1 MLALTERVYPM
12 NTKTVWEESHTDT
25 PGQVT
30 TPPEEALLSVLPADE
45 PVVTVNEDS
54 ALGLVELLL
63 KNPGRVEHLNRDQT
77 RLPLLVPRFLIIA
90 LASYALFAV
99 AMIGIFELVPA
110 AALPSLLPTNGW
122 SKAAAVG
129 LLLGYT
135 IGLVAASGV
144 CLPSFYFYGLLA
156 GVKISML
163 QVVAQTLK
171 GAAATA
177 IMLIGVLPIY
187 VAVTLGLCVFNAP
200 EETMT
205 FWLYLGLG
213 LPFLAGWWGLRS
225 IYLGFVGLADT
236 LPPERRCRR
245 ECFLRRL
252 TVSWTGVYAAVSPVM
267 IYRLWEYFAQ
277 LAV

>member
-1 MLALTERVYPM
+1 M
-12 NTKTVWEESHTDT
+12 NTKTVWEELHTDT

-30 TPPEEALLSVLPADE
+30 TPPEEALLNVLPADE
-45 PVVTVNEDS
+45 PVEEPVMTVNEDS

-63 KNPGRVEHLNRDQT
+63 KNPGRVERLNRDQS

-90 LASYALFAV
+90 LASYALFAA
-99 AMIGIFELVPA
+99 AMIGIFGLVPA

-122 SKAAAVG
+122 SKAAALG
-129 LLLGYT
+129 L
-135 IGLVAASGV
+135 SGV

-187 VAVTLGLCVFNAP
+187 VAVTLGLCVFSAP

-277 LAV
+277 LSV

>member
-1 MLALTERVYPM
+1 M
-12 NTKTVWEESHTDT
+12 NTKTVWEELHTDT

-30 TPPEEALLSVLPADE
+30 TPPEEALLNVLPADE
-45 PVVTVNEDS
+45 PVEEPVMTVNEDS

-63 KNPGRVEHLNRDQT
+63 KNPGRVERLNRDQS

-122 SKAAAVG
+122 SKAAALG

-135 IGLVAASGV
+135 VGLVAASGV

-277 LAV
+277 LSV